1 MLFTL
6 TLILSVTVAFTWS
19 AFTDRRASGAV
30 SPASSVA
37 FIAVVVVFISAM
49 LMWQGT
55 RISTRDA
62 FAAGIVDDPARAMRH
77 LNAATLELRMRKT
90 DVLLPAIASFFC
102 SGSPRLTRL
111 AATSFRVFWQ
121 PSVADMNAQFVEGAA
136 RTPWTIDDVACSD
149 RVSKLPFD
157 ALAHPHVDAVV
168 RDAANPADCQVY
180 IDDGVYVLNKTALSM
195 WAEVIGGGSILRMR
209 RAAVGTQ
216 TLMLLRPCLLR
227 IGGSMTRLFTV
238 QYDAPGFDGM
248 EYDSADTS
256 QQFATLRIRD
266 ASRWDDMGSFDP
278 PAAGVS
284 NVVCYYMTYQKPRAA
299 LQGDPT
305 SLVYAATTAVAGGYT
320 PNSEGLREPH
330 VATVRQAGRETP
342 VLELSAFRDTATV
355 TAGGKTFR
363 MPAGDRATI
372 ATYTSDCVIAAA
384 VFRDR
389 VVVRRFLPLS
399 TECAY
404 FPIRTGTGTGP
415 GTGTANDAITAG
427 NMRSTAIPNLAD
439 FATRVRGGLESG
451 MAESARSEAV
461 SLANN
466 ASSVARLLLSTPAAP
481 LPTSNTLLPYPEQC
495 LPVGSRITSA
505 NGKFVVGYNHD
516 GSLGVQAK
524 TRGACA
530 ECPATAKTDAVAYSW
545 SSQTA
550 KVVSRAALTPGMA
563 RIDGA
568 SGVITLQ
575 DARGKTY
582 WRSSLTPLPAVARP
596 YRMVVSDSGAIEV
609 WGKFGGGAYWTRSE
623 NNGDAGYASFDTCE
637 LASEAYASA
646 NAAAIQA
653 STLGGRVT
661 VTPWIHYRYRGGRD
675 MGLHWPGAYCEA

>member
-19 AFTDRRASGAV
+19 VYSDRRASGAV
-30 SPASSVA
+30 SPASSIA

-55 RISTRDA
+55 LISTRDA
-62 FAAGIVDDPARAMRH
+62 FAVEIVDDPARAMRH
-77 LNAATLELRMRKT
+77 LNDATLELRMRKT

-121 PSVADMNAQFVEGAA
+121 PSAADMNVQFVKGAKA
-136 RTPWTIDDVACSD
+136 TPWTIDDVACSD

-157 ALAHPHVDAVV
+157 ALAYPQVDAVV

-180 IDDGVYVLNKTALSM
+180 IDDGVYVLNKTALSL
-195 WAEVIGGGSILRMR
+195 WTEVIGGSVLRMR
-209 RAAVGTQ
+209 RGDVGTQ

-238 QYDAPGFDGM
+238 KYDAPGYDGL
-248 EYDSADTS
+248 EYDSADKS
-256 QQFATLRIRD
+256 NDFATLRIRD
-266 ASRWDDMGSFDP
+266 ASKWDDMGSFEP
-278 PAAGVS
+278 PAAGVA

-305 SLVYAATTAVAGGYT
+305 SLVYTATTAVAGGYT
-320 PNSEGLREPH
+320 PNSEGMSEPH
-330 VATVRQAGRETP
+330 VATVRQAGRDAV
-342 VLELSAFRDTATV
+342 VLELSAYRDTATV

-389 VVVRRFLPLS
+389 VVVRRFLPLA

-404 FPIRTGTGTGP
+404 FPIRDSPTTGTGGNVI
-415 GTGTANDAITAG
+415 NDIISFG
-427 NMRSTAIPNLAD
+427 NMRSTSIPNLAD

-451 MAESARSEAV
+451 MAESARSEAT
-461 SLANN
+461 SLASN
-466 ASSVARLLLSTPAAP
+466 ASSIARLLLSTPDAP
-481 LPTSNTLLPYPEQC
+481 LPTSNTLLPYPDQC
-495 LPVGSRITSA
+495 LPVGSHITSA
-505 NGKFVVGYNHD
+505 NGKFVVAYNHD

-524 TRGACA
+524 TRDACA
-530 ECPATAKTDAVAYSW
+530 ECPATAKTDAFAYTW

-550 KVVSRAALTPGMA
+550 KVVSRAALSPGMA

-575 DARGKTY
+575 DSRGKTY

-623 NNGDAGYASFDTCE
+623 NNGNSGYASFDTCE
-637 LASEAYASA
+637 LASDAYASA
-646 NAAAIQA
+646 NAAAIEA

-661 VTPWIHYRYRGGRD
+661 VTPWQHYRYRGGRD
-675 MGLHWPGAYCEA
+675 IGLHWPGAYCEE